1 MKDLHPDIRKY
12 WENQGET
19 IIVEDNALY
28 TQYSLKNDKDSP
40 IEIARFSKMLEDDK
54 FPDMYWLSK
63 KENEMSCSELVAVRK
78 IKLLAFL

>member
-19 IIVEDNALY
+19 IIFNDNCLY
-28 TQYSLKNDKDSP
+28 TIYSLKNDKDSQ
-40 IEIARFSKMLEDDK
+40 IEIARFSKIPEDEK
-54 FPDMYWLSK
+54 YPDMYWLSK
-63 KENEMSCSELVAVRK
+63 EENEMSCSELVAVRK